1 LKTGFTSGAGYCL
14 SASAQRDGL
23 GLIAVVMGAE
33 TSQERFSACKSM
45 LDYGFANFAL
55 VSPQMPQESAVPV
68 KLGVSSQ
75 VQAIPAGETELLVD
89 KGQKGQ
95 LTTQY
100 TLLESVTAPVSK
112 GQYLGQATVKVGDQ
126 VIAQFPLLAR
136 ETVPRVSYWDLVV
149 ELLRAVMMKG

>member
-14 SASAQRDGL
+14 SATAQRDGL

-89 KGQKGQ
+89 KGQRDQ
-95 LTTQY
+95 VSTEV
-100 TLLESVTAPVSK
+100 TLEESVAAPVSK
-112 GQYLGQATVKVGDQ
+112 GQRLGILTVKVGDQ
-126 VIAQFPLLAR
+126 VLSQIPLVAK
-136 ETVPRVSYWDLVV
+136 EGV
-149 ELLRAVMMKG
+149 EKLTWGDVFLLLLRKLAMAK